1 MSPVKKIRLYRD
13 RIRLNVGAWAVYLY
27 FYFKYKNPAKPGKEV
42 FISIE
47 CIKLMIN
54 DRELSRVDRRYK
66 RIYKSVN
73 SIIGGDF
80 WNHVN
85 LINNNNLKFVGFQ
98 ERFHGGRSWRETSL
112 FAEYEEK
119 MAKEGK
125 VQGCRNMEDLV
136 RRYEQEHDALFDS
149 LKEEGVKSSRQDIRI
164 TPIYVYIHKD
174 GRFVFTSGGN
184 HRLNMA
190 KVIGVNSIP
199 VQIKGRHIQ
208 WQAFRE
214 ELYELG
220 YEGFFEKYPALAGH
234 PDLMS

>member
-13 RIRLNVGAWAVYLY
+13 RIKLSVRAWAVYLY
-27 FYFKYKNPAKPGKEV
+27 CYFKYKNPAKPGKEIL
-42 FISIE
+42 ISIDSIE
-47 CIKLMIN
+47 LSIN
-54 DRELSRVDRRYK
+54 DRALSRSDRRYR

-73 SIIGGDF
+73 SIIDCDF
-80 WNHVN
+80 WDHVN
-85 LINNNNLKFVGFQ
+85 FIDNNNLKVVGFQ
-98 ERFHGGRSWRETSL
+98 ERFHDGRSWRETSL
-112 FAEYEEK
+112 FVDYEEK
-119 MAKEGK
+119 MVKEGE
-125 VQGCRNMEDLV
+125 VQGCSSMEDLV

-149 LKEEGVKSSRQDIRI
+149 LREEGIKSSRKDINI

-190 KVIGVNSIP
+190 KVIGVKSIP

-208 WQAFRE
+208 WQAFRD

-234 PDLMS
+234 PDLVS